1 MTWRGVCESGPFK
14 RRVAIGDALLFEGD
28 CLEVLKALPAE
39 SVHCVV
45 TSPAYWGLRDY
56 GTATWEGGDPDCQHQ
71 KGRPG
76 SDRAD
81 GIVGMVTHR
90 NRDGAGAFSGDCK
103 CGARRIDLQLGL
115 ESTPQEY
122 VDRMVTVFR
131 EVRRVLREDGTCWIN
146 LGDSYCG
153 SWGNAG
159 NRPELDKKGGT
170 QRQKNGEYFER
181 GGWDS
186 RRDVPPN
193 QKITGLKPKD
203 LVGIPWRVAFALQA
217 DGWYLRSEITW
228 CKKAPMPESVTDRPT
243 SATEKIFLLTKSES
257 YYYDA
262 DAVRNPPSEAML
274 REVAEGYNGHA
285 VKMFEDAGAQNASDV
300 KSRII
305 ENARKRVD
313 KQRGHG
319 RRHAGFNDRWDGMT
333 KEEQMACGSNM
344 RNYWLIG
351 PSPFPEA
358 HFATFPLEIPMR
370 CILAGCPTGGTVL
383 DPFAGSSTTALAAV
397 KHERK
402 CIGIELNPDYLPLRA
417 EAIENA
423 QRQTKLFDEPQ
434 PKQIQEE
441 ISL

>member
-1 MTWRGVCESGPFK
+1 MTTL
-14 RRVAIGDALLFEGD
+14 AQDALFVKQNIPDDLLEFFES
-28 CLEVLKALPAE
+28 AE
-39 SVHCVV
+39 
-45 TSPAYWGLRDY
+45 
-56 GTATWEGGDPDCQHQ
+56 
-71 KGRPG
+71 
-76 SDRAD
+76 
-81 GIVGMVTHR
+81 
-90 NRDGAGAFSGDCK
+90 
-103 CGARRIDLQLGL
+103 CG
-115 ESTPQEY
+115 ECY
-122 VDRMVTVFR
+122 VCRMVEVFGL
-131 EVRRVLREDGTCWIN
+131 VRDLLADDGTLWLN
-146 LGDSYCG
+146 LGDSYAG
-153 SWGNAG
+153 GGNYRGVHSEDTLTSKQASNRGARGLSQQLGAAG
-159 NRPELDKKGGT
+159 KDFGLPA
-170 QRQKNGEYFER
+170 KN
-181 GGWDS
+181 
-186 RRDVPPN
+186 
-193 QKITGLKPKD
+193 

-243 SATEKIFLLTKSES
+243 SATEKIFLLTKSAD

-274 REVAEGYNGHA
+274 REVAAGYNGHA

-333 KEEQMACGSNM
+333 KEEQMAFGSNM